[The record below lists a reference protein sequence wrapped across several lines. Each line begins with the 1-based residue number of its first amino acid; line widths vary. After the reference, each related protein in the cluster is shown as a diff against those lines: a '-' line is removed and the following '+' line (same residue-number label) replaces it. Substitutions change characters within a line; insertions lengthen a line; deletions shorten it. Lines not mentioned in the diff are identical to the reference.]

1 MDGPAAV
8 QRSRIQARLL
18 GSVQL
23 HVNGAMV
30 QDRAWT
36 RKTARSLLLLLLITP
51 GHRLPRDQVLDALWP
66 TLSPEAADRSLRKA
80 VHALRRVLEPDLR
93 DGRKSAFL
101 EVGGETIAL
110 VGDLDLWVD
119 VDAFAAEIAAARSAS
134 PREQRQH
141 LQQAL
146 SLYGGELLADQP
158 YADWAETQREHLRHQ
173 RRRATLTVAELDL
186 GMGTPEASVPM
197 LERLLNADPTDEAAL
212 RVLMRAL
219 AAAGRRDEVIR
230 WYQRVTENLR
240 AELDAEPD
248 EETLQLAAEIEAL
261 APPPVDPQPGVVR
274 IRLQNAIPAPP
285 NALVGRIREL
295 EDLQELVLARDV
307 RLVTITGPGGVG
319 KTRLAQELALQV
331 QDEFP
336 DGVCFVALATLKD
349 PSLVLPAVVHALG
362 LAESRQHTALEV
374 VRAALRKRALLLV
387 LDNLEQVIDVA
398 SELAMLLDTCA
409 RIKILATSREPL
421 RLRVE
426 HVFDTPPL
434 PVPAP
439 GLPAPAL
446 TRSESV
452 VLFMKRAQAVYPG
465 FTLTS
470 ADVGY
475 VATICSRLDGL
486 PLAIE
491 LAAGRIRVLPPKK
504 MLAQLEDRFTLL
516 TEGYRDSPERHQTMR
531 NAIAWSYDLLAPV
544 EQAMFRLLS
553 VFVGGCSLE
562 AAGALCQNIPGDPD
576 GCGADLAALPALV
589 DRSLAQ
595 RHDDE
600 GGSRYRLLETI
611 REFGLECL
619 AQSGESESLRSAH
632 AAYFLSL
639 AERAEPE
646 LRQARQEHWFDVLEL
661 EHDNFRAA
669 LSWALEGRQSGVALR
684 IGAALWRFWMTR
696 GYLSEGRRWLERAL
710 EDETAPLPQRAAALS
725 AAGSLAEHQNDF
737 GPAEALHR
745 QALAAWRAAGDLK
758 NVGAALDSLGN
769 VAHDRGNY
777 EEAIGLHEQAL
788 SVCREVNDQW
798 GIARALNN
806 LGVVAYYQ
814 GAYDRAQVFWTEC
827 QSAMQTVGD
836 TWSECQ
842 ILNNLGAL
850 AFQSGDLGRASALHE
865 QALALRRRLG
875 DKQGMAASF
884 INLGEVALESGDL
897 DRAVEMFEDGA
908 RLLREIGDDRQTA
921 VALLNLSHVQRKQG
935 HRTRAA
941 TSIQESLGLFHRN
954 GDRYGLAGAMDVAA
968 GLLTALGNAELAT
981 HVFAAAGALRE
992 TIGAARDRPAQTA
1005 FEIDMMAT
1013 RNALDHIT
1021 FEAAW
1026 NAGKTMSLDQAI
1038 TDAIMALDVGAIGD
1052 QAAAL
1057 ENQLV
1062 GDA

>member
-1 MDGPAAV
+1 MDAPSTI

-18 GSVQL
+18 GSVRL
-23 HVNGAMV
+23 HVNGAIV
-30 QDRAWT
+30 PDRAWT

-66 TLSPEAADRSLRKA
+66 ALSPEAADRSLRKA

-110 VGDLDLWVD
+110 VGDLDLRVD

-134 PREQRQH
+134 PQVQRQH

-146 SLYGGELLADQP
+146 SMYGGELLADQP
-158 YADWAETQREHLRHQ
+158 YADWAETQREHLRLQ
-173 RRRATLTVAELDL
+173 RRRATLTLAELDL

-197 LERLLNADPTDEAAL
+197 VERLLNADPTDESAL
-212 RVLMRAL
+212 RVLMRTL
-219 AAAGRRDEVIR
+219 AAAGRRDEAIR
-230 WYQRVTENLR
+230 WYDRVTDSLR
-240 AELDAEPD
+240 TELDAEPE

-261 APPPVDPQPGVVR
+261 AAPPADPQPGVVR
-274 IRLQNAIPAPP
+274 IRLQNTIPAPP

-295 EDLQELVLARDV
+295 EDLQELILARDV
-307 RLVTITGPGGVG
+307 RLVTIIGTGGVG

-336 DGVCFVALATLKD
+336 DGACFVALGPLKE
-349 PSLVLPAVVHALG
+349 PSLVLPAVAHGLG

-374 VRAALRKRALLLV
+374 VRAALRERAILLV
-387 LDNLEQVIDVA
+387 LDNLEHVIDVA
-398 SELAMLLDTCA
+398 PELAMLLDACPS
-409 RIKILATSREPL
+409 IKILATSREPL

-434 PVPAP
+434 AVPAP
-439 GLPAPAL
+439 GLPATAL
-446 TRSESV
+446 ARSESV

-465 FTLTS
+465 FALTN
-470 ADVGY
+470 AEVIN

-504 MLAQLEDRFTLL
+504 MLAQLDDRFTLL
-516 TEGYRDSPERHQTMR
+516 TDGYRDFPERHQTMR
-531 NAIAWSYDLLAPV
+531 NAISWSYDLLAPV

-553 VFVGGCSLE
+553 VFVGGCSHE
-562 AAGALCQNIPGDPD
+562 AAEALRRNIPSDED
-576 GCGADLAALPALV
+576 ASGADRAALAGLV

-595 RHDDE
+595 RHADE
-600 GGSRYRLLETI
+600 GGPRYRLLETI
-611 REFGLECL
+611 REFGLERL
-619 AQSGESESLRSAH
+619 AESGESEKLRSAH
-632 AAYFLSL
+632 AAFFLSL

-646 LRQARQEHWFDVLEL
+646 LRQAGQGHWFDVLEL

-669 LSWALEGRQSGVALR
+669 LAWAVEGRQSGVALG

-737 GPAEALHR
+737 EPAEALHR
-745 QALAAWRAAGDLK
+745 QALAAWRAAGDRK

-788 SVCREVNDQW
+788 AVCRDVDDKW

-814 GAYDRAQVFWTEC
+814 GAYDRAHVFWTEC

-836 TWSECQ
+836 TWAECQ
-842 ILNNLGAL
+842 VLNNLGAL
-850 AFQSGDLGRASALHE
+850 AFQNGDLARASTLHE

-875 DKQGMAASF
+875 DRQGMAASL
-884 INLGEVALESGDL
+884 INLGEIAEGAGDL
-897 DRAVEMFEDGA
+897 NRAADMFEEGT
-908 RLLREIGDDRQTA
+908 RLMRELEDDRQTA
-921 VALLNLSHVQRKQG
+921 IGLLNLGYVRRQQG
-935 HRTRAA
+935 DAIGA
-941 TSIQESLGLFHRN
+941 TASIGESLELFHRN

-968 GLLTALGNAELAT
+968 GLLTALGKADLAT
-981 HVFAAAGALRE
+981 HVFAAAGSLRE
-992 TIGAARDRPAQTA
+992 MIGAARDRPAQTA

-1026 NAGKTMSLDQAI
+1026 NAGQTMSLDQIVTEAV
-1038 TDAIMALDVGAIGD
+1038 MALNVGVTGER
-1052 QAAAL
+1052 AAAL
-1057 ENQLV
+1057 EDQLV
-1062 GDA
+1062 GDV